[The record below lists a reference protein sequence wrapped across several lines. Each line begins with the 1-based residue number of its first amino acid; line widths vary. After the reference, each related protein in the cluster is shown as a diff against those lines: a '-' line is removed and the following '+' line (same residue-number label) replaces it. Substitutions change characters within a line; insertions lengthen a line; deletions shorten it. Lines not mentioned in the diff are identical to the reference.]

1 MMITLEQ
8 TRPEIVIT
16 PHRDQGYE
24 LQTSM
29 FIPHPREHVFT
40 FFADAFQLE
49 AITPH
54 WLNFHIVTPAPI
66 KMKPGVLIDYR
77 LKLRGVPIKWQ
88 TRISDWE
95 PPYRFVDE
103 QLHGPYRW
111 WKHEHLF
118 EDVDGGT
125 RVVDNVHYGVPGG
138 WLIHETLVRSDL
150 ERIFTYRQDKLNTI
164 MC

>member
-1 MMITLEQ
+1 MITLEH
-8 TRPEIVIT
+8 TRPEITIA
-16 PHRDQGYE
+16 PHRDRGYE

-29 FIPHPREHVFT
+29 LIPHPREHVFT

-49 AITPH
+49 AITPP

-66 KMKPGVLIDYR
+66 AMKSGALIDYR
-77 LKLRGVPIKWQ
+77 LKLRGIPINWR
-88 TRISDWE
+88 TRISEWE

-111 WKHEHLF
+111 WRHEHLF
-118 EDVDGGT
+118 EEEEGGT
-125 RVVDNVHYGVPGG
+125 RVIDKVHYGVPGG
-138 WLIHETLVRSDL
+138 WLTHEMLVRSDL
-150 ERIFTYRQDKLNTI
+150 ERIFTYRQEKLFAI